1 MHSQAQSW
9 KFSPEHADKTLVKIS
24 QQNRHG
30 DKIPKNE
37 AINQVKFCSFQ
48 VRAKL
53 QIMTK
58 EEKKKHMEGMN

>member
-1 MHSQAQSW
+1 MQT
-9 KFSPEHADKTLVKIS
+9 KRLVKIS

-37 AINQVKFCSFQ
+37 VINQVKFCSFQ
-48 VRAKL
+48 VRAQL
-53 QIMTK
+53 QMMTK